1 MKKIIYLFICFF
13 YTINFNAQSAEDYMG
28 SWLMYFGTHHLNEK
42 YSIHYESQLRH
53 YEIGD
58 NFFQLL
64 PRVGLNYKI
73 DDNSMVTAG
82 YAWIPTQPILGEG
95 FDGDLVTENRIWQ
108 QFILRNKIKNIKF
121 RHRYRLEQRW
131 IKNPDNST
139 KYRDRARYMLSV
151 KIPLSKKEDFP
162 LFVFLYDE
170 VFLHIDN
177 SPLNQN
183 RLYGAIGYQ
192 VNKNMNIQAGYLRH
206 RNESQHLSRLQLA
219 VFLNT
224 GN

>member
-1 MKKIIYLFICFF
+1 
-13 YTINFNAQSAEDYMG
+13 
-28 SWLMYFGTHHLNEK
+28 
-42 YSIHYESQLRH
+42 
-53 YEIGD
+53 
-58 NFFQLL
+58 
-64 PRVGLNYKI
+64 
-73 DDNSMVTAG
+73 
-82 YAWIPTQPILGEG
+82 
-95 FDGDLVTENRIWQ
+95 
-108 QFILRNKIKNIKF
+108 
-121 RHRYRLEQRW
+121 
-131 IKNPDNST
+131 
-139 KYRDRARYMLSV
+139 MLSV

-206 RNESQHLSRLQLA
+206 RNENKHLSRLQLA

>member
-1 MKKIIYLFICFF
+1 MKKLTYILLCFLFPFSN
-13 YTINFNAQSAEDYMG
+13 TAQTAEDNLG
-28 SWLMYFGTHHLNEK
+28 SWWMYFGTHHLNDK
-42 YSIHYESQLRH
+42 YSIHYETQLRH

-131 IKNPDNST
+131 IKQDDLTDYKN
-139 KYRDRARYMLSV
+139 RARYMLSV

-206 RNESQHLSRLQLA
+206 RNENKHLSRLQLA